1 MRKIVGA
8 FVSKRATQ
16 SPKEAHT
23 YAHDWGKATGTVR
36 QTTDGFTIGK
46 RTRRSVEVSQD
57 LTVFV
62 E

>member
-8 FVSKRATQ
+8 FVNRRATT
-16 SPKEAHT
+16 SPKEAQT
-23 YAHDWGKATGTVR
+23 YARDWGKASGKARQATG
-36 QTTDGFTIGK
+36 GFTVGK